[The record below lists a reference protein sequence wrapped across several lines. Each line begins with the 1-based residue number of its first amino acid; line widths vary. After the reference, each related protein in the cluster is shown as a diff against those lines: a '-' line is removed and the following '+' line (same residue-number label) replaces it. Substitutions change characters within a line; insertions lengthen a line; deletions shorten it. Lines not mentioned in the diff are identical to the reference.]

1 MKRIKFRLMIYSASL
16 LASLVFLYIGLR
28 CFERMTVWVP
38 KSGLV
43 GSPGDIGLQYQDVT
57 FQSSGGAVL
66 HGWYVTHEHPVATL
80 LFCHGNAGNISYR
93 LESLRQFH
101 SIGLNVFIFDY
112 RGYGESKGWL
122 SEDGT
127 YRDAMAAYEWLR
139 AQNPQ
144 RPLVIFGR
152 SLGAAIAVDLASQVE
167 SDGAVIE
174 SGFTSINNLGEE
186 IYPFLPVRAVSV
198 IDYKSIEKIPKL
210 KAPVMVVHSVDDEL
224 IPFHHGKQ
232 LFEAAPEP
240 KRFMEIHGSHN
251 DGFSDSETQ
260 YLAGFKSYLK
270 SIGAQYPEGSE

>member
-1 MKRIKFRLMIYSASL
+1 MVYSVSL

-38 KSGLV
+38 KSDLV

-57 FQSSGGAVL
+57 FQSSDGAVL
-66 HGWYVTHEHPVATL
+66 HGWYVTHERPVATL

-152 SLGAAIAVDLASQVE
+152 SLGAAVAVDLASQVE

-198 IDYKSIEKIPKL
+198 IDYKSIEKVPNL
-210 KAPVMVVHSVDDEL
+210 KAPVMVVHSRNDEL

-251 DGFSDSETQ
+251 DGFRDSEKA
-260 YLAGFKSYLK
+260 YLEGFKSYLK
-270 SIGAQYPEGSE
+270 SIGAQYPEGPE

>member
-1 MKRIKFRLMIYSASL
+1 MVYSFSL
-16 LASLVFLYIGLR
+16 LALLLFVYIGLR
-28 CFERMTVWVP
+28 WFERMTVWVP
-38 KSGLV
+38 KGDRV
-43 GSPGDIGLQYQDVT
+43 GSPEDIGLQYKDVT
-57 FQSSGGAVL
+57 FQSADGAVL
-66 HGWYVTHEHPVATL
+66 HGWYVENEHPVATL

-122 SEDGT
+122 SEEGT
-127 YRDAMAAYEWLR
+127 YNDAMAAYEWLR
-139 AQNPQ
+139 EQGPQ
-144 RPLVIFGR
+144 RPFVIFGR
-152 SLGAAIAVDLASQVE
+152 SLGAAVAVDLASKVE

-198 IDYKSIEKIPKL
+198 VDYKSIAKIPNL
-210 KAPVMVVHSVDDEL
+210 KAPVMVVHSRNDEL

-251 DGFSDSETQ
+251 DGFRDSEKD
-260 YLAGFKSYLK
+260 YLEGFKFYLK